1 MFFVFA
7 QNLFEEV
14 TPKKKNTN
22 KKKKFCF
29 SLTEQKKKKNIKIIR
44 NAV

>member
-14 TPKKKNTN
+14 TPKKKKTQ
-22 KKKKFCF
+22 
-29 SLTEQKKKKNIKIIR
+29 TKKKNF
-44 NAV
+44 VFL